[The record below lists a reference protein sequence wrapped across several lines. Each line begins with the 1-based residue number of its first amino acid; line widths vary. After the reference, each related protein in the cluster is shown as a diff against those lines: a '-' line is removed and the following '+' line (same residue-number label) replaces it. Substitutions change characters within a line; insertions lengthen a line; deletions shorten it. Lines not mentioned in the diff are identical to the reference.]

1 MMTAQY
7 SAAALAS
14 ENKILAH
21 PASVDSIPT
30 SADFEDFVSMG
41 PAAALKLARIAENLR
56 LLVAIELLCAAQAAE
71 TRGVA
76 NLSRANVGT
85 HEVIRKLVPEL
96 DKDRELSNDI
106 EKLARC
112 VRNGGFSVANVP

>member
-1 MMTAQY
+1 MTSQY

-41 PAAALKLARIAENLR
+41 PAAALKLMRIIENIRFIL
-56 LLVAIELLCAAQAAE
+56 AIELLCATEAAE
-71 TRGVA
+71 FRGIE
-76 NLSRANVGT
+76 NLSSAGKETCALV
-85 HEVIRKLVPEL
+85 RKMVPRLRE
-96 DKDRELSNDI
+96 DREISTDI
-106 EKLARC
+106 RTLASALKEDALT
-112 VRNGGFSVANVP
+112 GLG